1 MLKNLFFYQMTYV
14 KNGKEYEKGIHNQG
28 HNVGEGRK
36 CKGHLQK
43 LKKTP
48 LKFER

>member
-1 MLKNLFFYQMTYV
+1 MSYV